1 MTMNG
6 HTVFV
11 YAAEA
16 FQGYVVTIATVIYQ
30 YCTNPCIYSLFNQI
44 TFNYYV

>member
-1 MTMNG
+1 MNG

-16 FQGYVVTIATVIYQ
+16 FQGYVHYSVWGVERDQ
-30 YCTNPCIYSLFNQI
+30 YNQLNI
-44 TFNYYV
+44 LKI